1 MHLNVRHTTTYTY
14 DPEANGIGLRLK
26 LFPANSA
33 AQSCSDWAVTVNGD
47 IVEPL
52 LTDAAGDRSGLW
64 HSPTPQKSVEIVA
77 SGTFATTDTAGV
89 LRDVREAMPPAVY
102 LRDTKI
108 TEPSPAI
115 RALADGI
122 EADDTLAKLHV
133 LSEAV
138 AEAVAYKSGATDAA
152 TTAAEA
158 IVLAEG
164 VCQDQAHVF
173 IAAARCMG
181 IPARYVAGYLLDP
194 DLDDDATEQTHAW
207 AEAHVGSLGWVGF
220 DITHQ
225 LCPTDAYVRLASGFD
240 ADDAAPIRGT
250 FVGEIA
256 QTLTT
261 AVQISQ
267 ATAQSQ
273 Q

>member
-1 MHLNVRHTTTYTY
+1 MHLNVRHVTTYVY
-14 DPEANGIGLRLK
+14 EPAANGIGLRLK

-33 AQSCSDWAVTVNGD
+33 AQSCSDWSVTVNGQT
-47 IVEPL
+47 VEPL

-64 HSPTPQKSVEIVA
+64 HAATPQDRVEIIA
-77 SGTFATTDTAGV
+77 TGTFETTDTAGV
-89 LRDVREAMPPAVY
+89 LRNVREAMPPAVY
-102 LRDTKI
+102 LRETEI

-115 RALADGI
+115 RALAGTID
-122 EADDTLAKLHV
+122 ADEPLARLHA

-138 AEAVAYKSGATDAA
+138 TEAVTYTSGATDAA

-158 IVLAEG
+158 IVLTEG

-173 IAAARCMG
+173 ISAARCMG

-194 DLDDDATEQTHAW
+194 DLEEDSMEQTHAW

-220 DITHQ
+220 DITNQ
-225 LCPTDAYVRLASGFD
+225 LCPTDAYIRLASGFD
-240 ADDAAPIRGT
+240 AVDAAPIRGT
-250 FVGEIA
+250 VTGTTE
-256 QTLTT
+256 QTLSTS
-261 AVQISQ
+261 VQINQSVG
-267 ATAQSQ
+267 QSQ